1 MAYGWGTKIPEND
14 DLREWVRGKLAETS
28 DDDEPFIVT
37 KAIVV
42 FEVEE
47 LGDRWRGHVH
57 ENCRDWDIVG
67 LMTTTL
73 TDVEA
78 YRADN

>member
-1 MAYGWGTKIPEND
+1 MGYGWGPKIPESN
-14 DLREWVRGKLAETS
+14 DLREWVRDKIIETS

-37 KAIVV
+37 KAVVV

-47 LGDRWRGHVH
+47 LGDRWRGIVN

-67 LMTTTL
+67 LMRTTL

-78 YRADN
+78 YCADE